1 MSQQAMQS
9 YGQQEFPVVRYLAQ
23 VLGTLRW
30 TRDPRVHF
38 ALRSPDCGDSAR
50 ACLQDGSRLAGA
62 TTALAAVEPATMYH
76 DLRSDPLEVRRQ
88 WSPDC
93 SLAISRLWLCRSFSG
108 PVCRKNRILQSL
120 RSSCR

>member
-38 ALRSPDCGDSAR
+38 ALRSPDSGDSAR
-50 ACLQDGSRLAGA
+50 ACLQDGSRLVRCNHCAGG
-62 TTALAAVEPATMYH
+62 
-76 DLRSDPLEVRRQ
+76 RRTRYNV
-88 WSPDC
+88 S
-93 SLAISRLWLCRSFSG
+93 
-108 PVCRKNRILQSL
+108 
-120 RSSCR
+120 